1 MIEEINLETYLYIS
15 KNEFKI
21 FVFDKKKLKNLYK
34 NELKIYD
41 EFNFQDLK
49 DLVKFLDENIYE
61 IEKILGNFV
70 KNITLII
77 ERNENLS
84 IDICLKKK
92 NYDEFINKKNLE
104 NILIEAKDLFKTN
117 FQEYTIM
124 HMVINNYL
132 INGKKHLSLIKD
144 LRCDDLC
151 LDINFT
157 SISNELTYSL
167 EKILEKYQI
176 KISQYLNGSYIK
188 SFFKENETEL
198 SEMIYK
204 IRNGHNDNEVI
215 LISKNKENKGFF
227 EKFFQLF
234 S

>member
-1 MIEEINLETYLYIS
+1 MIEEINFETYLYIS

-21 FVFDKKKLKNLYK
+21 FVFDKKEFKNLYK
-34 NELKIYD
+34 KELKIND
-41 EFNFQDLK
+41 ELNFQDLK
-49 DLVKFLDENIYE
+49 SLAKFLDENIYE
-61 IEKILGNFV
+61 IEKILGNFI

-77 ERNENLS
+77 EGDENLS

-104 NILIEAKDLFKTN
+104 NILIEAKDLFKRN
-117 FQEYTIM
+117 FQECTIM

-132 INGKKHLSLIKD
+132 INGKKHPSLTKD

-157 SISNELTYSL
+157 SISSELTYSL
-167 EKILEKYQI
+167 EKTLEKYQI

-215 LISKNKENKGFF
+215 LIPKSKENNGFF